1 MSKQQLYWED
11 VDAGTEM
18 LPRPKIA
25 TSLMLVK
32 WAGASGDFNPHHYE
46 TEFAMTQ
53 GTGGVIVHGL
63 LKHAWLIQFVTG
75 WMGEEGTLK
84 KFSCQYRGLDFPR
97 KMQTMNEP
105 VDGETWHCKGKVVK
119 KYMEED
125 AHCVD
130 LEIGLE
136 NGKGQVTTP
145 GTATVVLPSK
155 KKGK

>member
-1 MSKQQLYWED
+1 MSMQIYWED
-11 VDAGTEM
+11 LEVGTEM
-18 LPRPKIA
+18 PPLPKIA

-75 WMGEEGTLK
+75 WMGDEGTLK

-97 KMQTMNEP
+97 KMQTMGEP
-105 VDGETWHCKGKVVK
+105 VEGETWNCKGKVVK
-119 KYMEED
+119 KYVDED
-125 AHCVD
+125 QHCVD
-130 LEIGLE
+130 LEIAVE

-145 GTATVVLPSK
+145 GTATVALPSK

>member
-1 MSKQQLYWED
+1 MTTEQIYWED
-11 VDAGTEM
+11 VDVGTEM
-18 LPRPKIA
+18 PPLPKIA

-63 LKHAWLIQFVTG
+63 LKHAWLIHFVTG
-75 WMGEEGTLK
+75 WMGEDGTLK

-97 KMQTMNEP
+97 KMKTMNEP

-119 KYMEED
+119 KYED
-125 AHCVD
+125 GDEHCVD
-130 LEIGLE
+130 LEIELE
-136 NGKGQVTTP
+136 NGKGQITTP
-145 GTATVVLPSK
+145 GTATVELPSR

>member
-1 MSKQQLYWED
+1 MAEKQIYWED
-11 VDAGTEM
+11 VDVGTEM
-18 LPRPKIA
+18 PTLPKIA

-75 WMGEEGTLK
+75 WMGEDGTLK

-105 VDGETWHCKGKVVK
+105 VEGETWQCKGKVVK
-119 KYMEED
+119 KYVDED
-125 AHCVD
+125 VHCVD

-145 GTATVVLPSK
+145 GTATVALPSR

>member
-1 MSKQQLYWED
+1 MSKQIYWED
-11 VDAGTEM
+11 VDVGTEM
-18 LPRPKIA
+18 PPLPKIA

-32 WAGASGDFNPHHYE
+32 WAGASGDFNTHHYE

-75 WMGEEGTLK
+75 WMGEDGTIK

-105 VDGETWHCKGKVVK
+105 VEGETWHCKGKVAK
-119 KYMEED
+119 KYVEED
-125 AHCVD
+125 EHLVD

-145 GTATVVLPSK
+145 GTATVALPPK

>member
-1 MSKQQLYWED
+1 MQIYWED
-11 VDAGTEM
+11 LEVGTEM
-18 LPRPKIA
+18 PPLPKIA

-75 WMGEEGTLK
+75 WMGEDGTLR

-105 VDGETWHCKGKVVK
+105 VEGETWNCKGKVVK
-119 KYMEED
+119 KYVDED
-125 AHCVD
+125 AYCVD
-130 LEIGLE
+130 LEIGVE

-145 GTATVVLPSK
+145 GTATVALPSK